1 MSERNPTAATAGG
14 LAEPDLVAAMRNLP
28 GCREYLDLPVEDAV
42 LHRVLDSARFAPSGG
57 NRQGWRVAV
66 VRDANTRRALRDLYL
81 APWMRYVNEHYGTDE
96 TMSEDRKRRVAEATR
111 MAESMDEVPVHLLVW
126 LDMSVVAVTDSA
138 AGRPSV
144 VAGGSVFPFIQNVQ
158 LAARAEGLGTR
169 ITTLLSEEEAAVR
182 ALVRAPDG
190 WALAALV
197 LVGWPVRL
205 PKKLSRE
212 PVETFTWF
220 ERFDGP
226 RFTA

>member
-1 MSERNPTAATAGG
+1 MSDRNPAPATAAG

-66 VRDANTRRALRDLYL
+66 VRDANTKRALRDLYL
-81 APWMRYVNEHYGTDE
+81 APWLRYVNEHYGTDE
-96 TMSEDRKRRVAEATR
+96 TMSEDRKRRVADATR
-111 MAESMDEVPVHLLVW
+111 MAESMDEVPVHLVVW

-182 ALVRAPDG
+182 ALVGAPDG

-212 PVETFTWF
+212 PVETFTWLEHF
-220 ERFDGP
+220 GGAT
-226 RFTA
+226 FTV